1 MIIFWLTCLVGYPR
15 TSAPE
20 PIFLSRFAGVAYHL
34 CCQVALGE
42 AEGAALGVPTVHI
55 KKMADLQLNKCYK
68 GILFRPLGCFVGYL
82 L

>member
-15 TSAPE
+15 TSATE
-20 PIFLSRFAGVAYHL
+20 PIFLSRFTRVACHL

-55 KKMADLQLNKCYK
+55 KKWPTSNLINVIKEFFFAH
-68 GILFRPLGCFVGYL
+68 
-82 L
+82 

>member
-20 PIFLSRFAGVAYHL
+20 PIFLSRFAGVACHL

-42 AEGAALGVPTVHI
+42 AEGAAQGVPTVHI
-55 KKMADLQLNKCYK
+55 KKWPTSNLINVIKEFFFAH
-68 GILFRPLGCFVGYL
+68 
-82 L
+82 